1 MFDLNSKDHI
11 QVGIGLN
18 YEKLLGIKDKVVAVT
33 GAASGIGL
41 ATAELF
47 AEAGAKVA
55 VIDINE
61 EKGTAVANSMN
72 DKGWDAAFFK
82 CNVTSSKECET
93 AANLIEKE
101 FGTIDVLFNNAGVIR
116 RKTVVDHTEEDWDLV
131 LNVSLKGAF
140 LLSKYVI
147 PIMVKNGGG
156 SIINTGSGW
165 GLKGGDAA
173 ASYCAAKAGVVN
185 LTKAMAIDHGKQNIR
200 VNCICPGDTDT
211 PLLRDEAKQLQHEE
225 ESFLASSAVGRPL
238 ERIGTPRDIAK
249 GVLFLASDM
258 SSWVTGTVLTVDG
271 GGLA

>member
-1 MFDLNSKDHI
+1 M
-11 QVGIGLN
+11 N
-18 YEKLLGIKDKVVAVT
+18 YEELIGINNKVVAIT

-47 AEAGAKVA
+47 AEAGANVA
-55 VIDINE
+55 LIDINE
-61 EKGTAVANSMN
+61 ERGNSLANEMN
-72 DKGWDAAFFK
+72 DKGWKAVFFS
-82 CNVTSSKECET
+82 CDVTSSMDCERT
-93 AANLIEKE
+93 ANEIEME
-101 FGTIDVLFNNAGVIR
+101 FGRIDVLFNNAGVIR

-140 LLSKYVI
+140 LLSKYII
-147 PIMVKNGGG
+147 PIMAKNGGG
-156 SIINTGSGW
+156 SIVNTGSGW
-165 GLKGGDAA
+165 GLKGGDVA

-211 PLLRDEAKQLQHEE
+211 PLLRDEAKQLQFDE

-258 SSWVTGTVLTVDG
+258 ASWVTGTVLTVDG